1 MAATASL
8 SLHPGLFNNTRLRGW
23 ASNGASASARDW
35 VILALAGI
43 AAACASVLLDFHL
56 RVPGHAILRAV
67 FPMAMGLALVPR
79 RGAGCVMGAS
89 AALAAGVFRIAGAS
103 GEGMS
108 LGATTSLIATGPLL
122 DWTLRHASG
131 GWRLYASF
139 AAAGLAS
146 NLLALAVRGGAKAI
160 GFERL
165 GARPLSVW
173 LPQAAVTYV
182 LCGIL
187 AGLVSAAVLFYAR
200 RNSTP
205 EEST

>member
-1 MAATASL
+1 
-8 SLHPGLFNNTRLRGW
+8 
-23 ASNGASASARDW
+23 
-35 VILALAGI
+35 
-43 AAACASVLLDFHL
+43 
-56 RVPGHAILRAV
+56 
-67 FPMAMGLALVPR
+67 
-79 RGAGCVMGAS
+79 MGAS
-89 AALAAGVFRIAGAS
+89 AAIAAVAFRFAGAS

-146 NLLALAVRGGAKAI
+146 NLLALAVRGGAKAF

-173 LPQAAVTYV
+173 LPQAAITYV

-187 AGLVSAAVLFYAR
+187 AGLISAAILFYAR
-200 RNSTP
+200 RKSSP